1 MLFLNASVLS
11 GAPPV
16 GKRNMGATYWIQGL
30 KSSLTTMMDNEYVRQ
45 WWNWQGH
52 ERSVLRLIIRES
64 HSEELWRV
72 DRTAEVGTHLGL
84 PEDGRKDVHGGLL
97 QRLQA

>member
-30 KSSLTTMMDNEYVRQ
+30 KSSLTTMMD
-45 WWNWQGH
+45 
-52 ERSVLRLIIRES
+52 
-64 HSEELWRV
+64 SE
-72 DRTAEVGTHLGL
+72 
-84 PEDGRKDVHGGLL
+84 
-97 QRLQA
+97 